1 MNERHGGGDWI
12 GRSAARVEDQVL
24 LRGGARFLDDIVMPD
39 LAEATFVRS
48 PLAHGL
54 IRSIN
59 CDAARALPGVH
70 AVYVFADLRRVLT
83 QDAIPLAL
91 PAGGLRFDVD
101 PTCLAIDEVCYVGE
115 PVAIV
120 VATTRRIA
128 EDAAALVE
136 LDIEAL
142 PVVVD
147 PVEGLQPGAPK
158 ARLTCPDN
166 LVARTKV
173 DYGDV
178 EGAFEDAAHVVRETF
193 RLNKGGG
200 HPMEPR
206 GVVARHDEL
215 TDQLT
220 LWNSTQMPHRAKAM
234 LVATLGLSER
244 QVRVVTPEVGGGFG
258 TKAVFHPE
266 ELATPAA
273 ALLLKRPIKW
283 VEDRFESFT
292 ASIGEREQIW
302 TVEAAFEA
310 DGRLRGIRG
319 TLVYDHGA
327 ATPYGIALPFNAATN
342 LIGPYILPAYRM
354 LIDLCLTNKTP
365 AAPTRG
371 AGRPQGTFVMERLL
385 DRMALRLALP
395 RDEIRRRY
403 MIAPGQMPYTIPV
416 KQRDGSMMVYDSG
429 DYPQSQALALK
440 AAGWADFPQRQKAAR
455 EQGRFIGLGL
465 ANYVEAT
472 GRGPFESVSV
482 SIGPS
487 GQVVVSS
494 GATAQGQGVKTMLAQ
509 VVAQVLDVAPQ
520 SIHVVVGDT
529 SATPAGLGA
538 YASRQAVT
546 AGNAAFAAATLL
558 ANKAKIAAAELLEAS
573 VEDLVIREGVVEV
586 KGVPGHGASLT
597 QIARALAGT
606 PGFAL
611 PGNLPPGLSAAS
623 DFMTSGLS
631 YTNGCHL
638 AEVEVDPD
646 TGGVKILR
654 YVVVHDC
661 GRMINP
667 MMVEG
672 QILGGVIHGVGMTLF
687 EWMRYDREGQP
698 LTATLADYLLPTSDV
713 APRLEIHHL
722 ESPTPLNPLGVKG
735 AAESGTIGAP
745 ATIVSAI
752 EDALRPL
759 DIRVTQLPVTPP
771 QLRKLIR
778 DAQSSELRP

>member
-1 MNERHGGGDWI
+1 M
-12 GRSAARVEDQVL
+12 
-24 LRGGARFLDDIVMPD
+24 
-39 LAEATFVRS
+39 
-48 PLAHGL
+48 
-54 IRSIN
+54 
-59 CDAARALPGVH
+59 
-70 AVYVFADLRRVLT
+70 
-83 QDAIPLAL
+83 
-91 PAGGLRFDVD
+91 
-101 PTCLAIDEVCYVGE
+101 
-115 PVAIV
+115 
-120 VATTRRIA
+120 
-128 EDAAALVE
+128 
-136 LDIEAL
+136 
-142 PVVVD
+142 
-147 PVEGLQPGAPK
+147 
-158 ARLTCPDN
+158 
-166 LVARTKV
+166 
-173 DYGDV
+173 
-178 EGAFEDAAHVVRETF
+178 EGAFEGAAHVVRETF

-206 GVVARHDEL
+206 GVVARHDDIA
-215 TDQLT
+215 DQLT

-234 LVATLGLSER
+234 LVATLGLSEH

-266 ELATPAA
+266 ELAVPAA

-310 DGRLRGIRG
+310 DGRLRGVRG

-342 LIGPYILPAYRM
+342 FIGPYILPAYRM
-354 LIDLCLTNKTP
+354 LIDLCMTNKTP

-385 DRMALRLALP
+385 DRMALQLGLA
-395 RDEIRRRY
+395 RDEIRRRN
-403 MIAPGQMPYTIPV
+403 MIAPAQMPYTIPV

-429 DYPQSQALALK
+429 DYPQCQAMALE

-455 EQGRFIGLGL
+455 AQGRFIGLGL

-472 GRGPFESVSV
+472 GRGPFESVSI

-509 VVAQVLDVAPQ
+509 VVAQVLGVAPET
-520 SIHVVVGDT
+520 IHVVVGDT

-546 AGNAAFAAATLL
+546 AGNAAFAAATLV
-558 ANKAKIAAAELLEAS
+558 ANKAKIAAAELLEAA
-573 VEDLVIREGVVEV
+573 VDDLVIRDGVVEV
-586 KGVPGHGASLT
+586 KGVPGHGKSLT

-672 QILGGVIHGVGMTLF
+672 QILGGVIHGIGMTLF

-698 LTATLADYLLPTSDV
+698 LTVTLADYLLPTSDV
-713 APRLEIHHL
+713 VPRLEIHHL

-745 ATIVSAI
+745 ATLISAI

-759 DIRVTQLPVTPP
+759 DIRVSQLPLTPP

-778 DAQSSELRP
+778 AAQTSEMVA